1 MEKTYKIYCLTE
13 PDGEI
18 RYIGQTRQ
26 TLSKRLWGHINKNKD
41 SDTHKRRWLN
51 KLEREGLKPNIKLI
65 EECHSLKELN
75 EREIFYI
82 KKYRDDGYDLVNTS
96 DGGTGGNHWENK
108 TKEEQ
113 DIIRKKLSKV
123 LKGKNKG
130 KKRTEEE
137 KENIRRKLTGRKNPE
152 HSKRMKGKYGKKVK
166 QLDLNGNLI
175 KTWKTMRELSDN
187 GYTQYRIN
195 KSIKNKTEYKGYLWE
210 ELIKGS

>member
-1 MEKTYKIYCLTE
+1 MEKIYKIYCLID

-26 TLSKRLWGHINKNKD
+26 SLSKRLWAHLNKNKD

-51 KLEREGLKPNIKLI
+51 KLERDGLKPSIKLI
-65 EECHSLKELN
+65 EECSSLEELN

-82 KKYRDDGYDLVNTS
+82 KKYRDDGYDLTNTS
-96 DGGTGGNHWENK
+96 EGGTGGNHWENK

-113 DIIRKKLSKV
+113 DIIREKLSKS

-137 KENIRRKLTGRKNPE
+137 KENIRKKLTGRKNPE
-152 HSKRMKGKYGKKVK
+152 HSKRMKGRPSKRRKKIFK
-166 QLDLNGNLI
+166 LDDEGNVI
-175 KTWKTMRELSDN
+175 KIYESQSEARKHHSLYYIFLS
-187 GYTQYRIN
+187 IE
-195 KSIKNKTEYKGYLWE
+195 NKTKYDGYYWKKE
-210 ELIKGS
+210 